1 MEEHLMGDARF
12 AGRVAFVTG
21 AGSGV
26 GRATAQLLAA
36 EGAKVYAGDVNE
48 AGVAETVTTIRKA
61 GGTADGGLCDV
72 GSMASVEASVG
83 RAVGAFGGIDVLV
96 NVAGVGRFAR
106 FEEITEEQWTQ
117 TLSVNMGGAF
127 RTTKAALPHLLKR
140 PGCIVNVGS
149 TASLRGQAYTADY
162 GASKAGLLMFTK
174 CIAMEFATRGLRAN
188 CVCPGGVK
196 TPFGR
201 FFQLRDD
208 FEPQL
213 LEYTRPPLRTNFAE
227 PEDIARVIAFAASD
241 DARMIT
247 GAALVADGGTTA

>member
-1 MEEHLMGDARF
+1 MADGRF
-12 AGRVAFVTG
+12 SGQVAFVTG
-21 AGSGV
+21 AGTGV
-26 GRATAQLLAA
+26 GRATAKQFAA
-36 EGAKVYAGDVNE
+36 EQAKVWACDVNE
-48 AGVAETVTTIRKA
+48 AGVADTIAAIREA
-61 GGTADGGLCDV
+61 GGSADGGLCDV
-72 GSMASVEASVG
+72 ASVASVET
-83 RAVGAFGGIDVLV
+83 AVTKAVAAFGGIDVLV

-117 TLSVNMGGAF
+117 TMSVNIGGAF

-162 GASKAGLLMFTK
+162 GASKAGLLMLTK

-227 PEDIARVIAFAASD
+227 PEDIAKVIAFAASD